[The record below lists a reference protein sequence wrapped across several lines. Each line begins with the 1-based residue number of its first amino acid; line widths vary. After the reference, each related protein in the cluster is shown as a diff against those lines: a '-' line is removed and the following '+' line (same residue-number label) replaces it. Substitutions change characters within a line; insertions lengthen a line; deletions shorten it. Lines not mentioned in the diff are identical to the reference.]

1 MSYVPPDPTKPKDPL
16 IIARPRPG
24 TVTLAGTLMLA
35 GAALG
40 LLNAV
45 LVIAATGAATSEF
58 RARAGLTAATADQID
73 DIATGLATWSTTAGL
88 AGLLLSVVLAV
99 LALQVLHGSHG
110 ARLAALG
117 FIAVAI
123 LFGLGWASFTVRG
136 SANLHPAGM
145 DEQTGRSVAEALGGS
160 TAGLPTYVGGGLTCV
175 QVLGYATVLGLLL
188 WPASRPYFRRG
199 RPSRFGGRRA
209 AVADRQR
216 DGAMYADP
224 GATAIATGPIRGGD
238 ARARGDGG
246 EPGFAESFVGAVS
259 RRLGRWSR
267 SQSAAGVRPTGSWW
281 RGPATWFGAWN
292 RAAWLGRR
300 RWLTAVGSRGRLT
313 GVRYRSRAMLGSV
326 RQFSMRQWPIFARL
340 GRWLMLARWRGWI
353 TLVGRRGKAPQAPA
367 TVVNRRTHRSSKRR
381 R

>member
-117 FIAVAI
+117 LIAVAI

-136 SANLHPAGM
+136 STNLHPAGM
-145 DEQTGRSVAEALGGS
+145 DEETGRSVAAALGGS

-199 RPSRFGGRRA
+199 RPSLFGGRRA
-209 AVADRQR
+209 LVERDRG
-216 DGAMYADP
+216 GARYADP
-224 GATAIATGPIRGGD
+224 GAAAIAAGPIGGGGAGPIRGGD
-238 ARARGDGG
+238 GPAFRDAT
-246 EPGFAESFVGAVS
+246 PIVVAAAA
-259 RRLGRWSR
+259 RRLAAWNR
-267 SQSAAGVRPTGSWW
+267 SQSAARI
-281 RGPATWFGAWN
+281 
-292 RAAWLGRR
+292 RALLSSARYR
-300 RWLTAVGSRGRLT
+300 SRTAVGS
-313 GVRYRSRAMLGSV
+313 V
-326 RQFSMRQWPIFARL
+326 RQLSIRQWPIFATL
-340 GRWLMLARWRGWI
+340 GRWLMLARWRSWI
-353 TLVGRRGKAPQAPA
+353 TFGGRRGKAPQAPA
-367 TVVNRRTHRSSKRR
+367 TVVNRRTHRSSRR
-381 R
+381 RR